1 MEDVNINQKL
11 SEILELT
18 EENNRILRGL
28 RLDSRISRTWTI
40 IKFLIIVL
48 PLVYAYFY
56 FLPHFGQ
63 IMKAYQDLVSQV
75 ETIQNVQSNIS
86 KDVNSVSKSFQGIL
100 PKSLDSLK

>member
-28 RLDSRISRTWTI
+28 RLDSRISRTWGI

-48 PLVYAYFY
+48 PLVYASFY
-56 FLPHFGQ
+56 FLSHFGQ